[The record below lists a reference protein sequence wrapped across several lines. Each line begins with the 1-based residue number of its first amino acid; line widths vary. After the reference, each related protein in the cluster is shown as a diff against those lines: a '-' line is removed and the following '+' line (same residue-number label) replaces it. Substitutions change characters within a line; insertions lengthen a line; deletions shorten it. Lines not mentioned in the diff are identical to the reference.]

1 MADDPVHRLREL
13 CLALPGV
20 SERLNHGEPTWTIR
34 GRETLVTFSQ
44 RHPADR
50 LGFWCPA
57 PPGAREAMVAAEPER
72 FFPPPYGGRGWV
84 GVYLDVP
91 LDWEEV

>member
-1 MADDPVHRLREL
+1 
-13 CLALPGV
+13 
-20 SERLNHGEPTWTIR
+20 
-34 GRETLVTFSQ
+34 
-44 RHPADR
+44 
-50 LGFWCPA
+50 
-57 PPGAREAMVAAEPER
+57 MVAAEPER